1 MASSSPTNNNKR
13 PREPEHDAE
22 SKDSNRP
29 LLDGRVKRRA
39 KKMLAW
45 IRDPDNAKKYGFDC
59 RWPASDLLNTI
70 SELPDERKIW
80 NPNVALTSTKGG
92 KGEWDHKHGDLMLS
106 EFPTLY
112 AAGHVHRFPELPK
125 IFKLQEGI
133 PDLVTLD
140 ITMPE
145 KSGVGVYRNLREDDR
160 FKEIP
165 VLIITGISDDF
176 QQFISTRRKVPP
188 PEGYLSKPVE
198 PEQLLGKVQELL
210 G

>member
-1 MASSSPTNNNKR
+1 MP
-13 PREPEHDAE
+13 
-22 SKDSNRP
+22 
-29 LLDGRVKRRA
+29 DGQKTILVVDD
-39 KKMLAW
+39 
-45 IRDPDNAKKYGFDC
+45 DPDARDFFITVLEDNGFATVFARDG
-59 RWPASDLLNTI
+59 N
-70 SELPDERKIW
+70 E
-80 NPNVALTSTKGG
+80 ALTRLD
-92 KGEWDHKHGDLMLS
+92 E
-106 EFPTLY
+106 
-112 AAGHVHRFPELPK
+112 A
-125 IFKLQEGI
+125 I

-160 FKEIP
+160 FKDIP

>member
-1 MASSSPTNNNKR
+1 MP
-13 PREPEHDAE
+13 
-22 SKDSNRP
+22 
-29 LLDGRVKRRA
+29 DGQKTILVVDD
-39 KKMLAW
+39 
-45 IRDPDNAKKYGFDC
+45 DPDARDFFITVLEDNGFATVFARDG
-59 RWPASDLLNTI
+59 N
-70 SELPDERKIW
+70 E
-80 NPNVALTSTKGG
+80 ALTRLD
-92 KGEWDHKHGDLMLS
+92 E
-106 EFPTLY
+106 
-112 AAGHVHRFPELPK
+112 A
-125 IFKLQEGI
+125 I

-160 FKEIP
+160 FKDIP

-188 PEGYLSKPVE
+188 PDGYLSKPVE